1 MMQFSPP
8 GSQELVVFLIPTFHI
23 IGARRTTLA
32 SASNEAKVPK
42 NGKKRA
48 DFQPKNRYKT
58 IEDTHMEDEYEIAY
72 GLSIST
78 NFDDPES
85 L

>member
-8 GSQELVVFLIPTFHI
+8 GSQELVVILIPTFHI

-42 NGKKRA
+42 NGKNVQIFNQKIVTKR
-48 DFQPKNRYKT
+48 
-58 IEDTHMEDEYEIAY
+58 
-72 GLSIST
+72 
-78 NFDDPES
+78 
-85 L
+85 